1 MVEFWK
7 RVGDQFRQFIINM
20 SPAKRIGLVVTALAV
35 VFGIVSLVFWAG
47 NTEYQ
52 VLGTNF
58 VTEDATAIMRV
69 LREKKIP
76 FKVENDGKTI
86 KIPQDAVYDLRLELA
101 TIGLPQSGVIGYEV
115 FDKQNFGTTSFVQKI
130 NEKRAREGELMRT
143 INNLHGVRRSRVH
156 LALPNKS
163 TFIEDQ
169 KKPTASVVIDLEPG
183 IILTDKQ
190 LQGVAHLVSS
200 SVEGMELGD
209 VTIIDSN
216 GKMLSKNTTDPL
228 AIQTAAMAENQ
239 QRLEAEAE
247 RKVQEILTRVVGEG
261 KVVAKVSMDVDFTQ
275 SVETQTTYDGE
286 GAVVRSEQKDNAV
299 ADGSRPLATG
309 APGAAT
315 NTPGPQPASVTP
327 EVRSNTQK
335 TFETKNWAI
344 PEKTTKSNRQP
355 FSVKHISAA
364 VLVDGLYTRD
374 PKNPDA
380 PATYQK
386 WSDDKINEFKT
397 IVASALGV
405 DLKRGDTVEIKNM
418 EFRKE
423 DLKDA
428 EDQVAALEKKKM
440 ITSIIQY
447 LVIGIIITL
456 FFMFVVRPFIKWLTD
471 NTVEN
476 MESFLP
482 RTIEELEKVQ
492 KQEENIATLEE
503 AIPVIVDKVD
513 PEKVEGEMIKEKVIT
528 LIENNPHKAAM
539 ILHDWVQ
546 VPSRIGGS
554 SSKNDKAAAG
564 GGKTA

>member
-1 MVEFWK
+1 MLEFWK
-7 RVGDQFRQFIINM
+7 RVAEQFKQFISTM
-20 SPAKRIGLVVTALAV
+20 SPLKRAALVFTAIAV
-35 VFGIVSLVFWAG
+35 VFGIVSLMFWAG
-47 NTEYQ
+47 NTDYQ
-52 VLGTNF
+52 ILGTNF
-58 VTEDATAIMRV
+58 ASEDATAIMRI

-86 KIPQDAVYDLRLELA
+86 KIPPDAVYDLRLELA
-101 TIGLPQSGVIGYEV
+101 TMGLPQTGVIGYEV

-169 KKPTASVVIDLEPG
+169 KKPTASVVIDLEAG
-183 IILTDKQ
+183 ILLTDKQ
-190 LQGVAHLVSS
+190 LQGIAHLVSS

-216 GKMLSKNTTDPL
+216 GKMLSKNATDPIAL
-228 AIQTAAMAENQ
+228 QSAAMAENQ

-247 RKVQEILTRVVGEG
+247 KKVQDILTRVVGDG

-275 SVETQTTYDGE
+275 SSETQTQYDGE
-286 GAVVRSEQKDNAV
+286 GAVVRAEQKDNAV
-299 ADGSRPLATG
+299 ADGSRPLPQG
-309 APGAAT
+309 APGAAS
-315 NTPGPQPASVTP
+315 NTPGPSPASATP

-335 TFETKNWAI
+335 AFEVKNWAV
-344 PEKTTKSNRQP
+344 PEKVTRSNKAP
-355 FSVKHISAA
+355 YVVKHISAA
-364 VLVDGLYTRD
+364 VLVDGLYQRD
-374 PKNPDA
+374 AKNPDA
-380 PATYQK
+380 AAVYQK
-386 WSDDKINEFKT
+386 WSDEKINEFKT
-397 IVASALGV
+397 IVATALAI
-405 DLKRGDTVEIKNM
+405 DTKRGDLVEIKNM

-423 DLKDA
+423 DLQDA
-428 EDQVAALEKKKM
+428 EAQVAAAERKKM
-440 ITSIIQY
+440 IVNIIQY
-447 LVIGIIITL
+447 LVIGIVITM
-456 FFMFVVRPFIKWLTD
+456 FFIFVVRPFIKWLTD

-492 KQEENIATLEE
+492 TQDENIATLEE

-546 VPSRIGGS
+546 IPSRVGIVKS
-554 SSKNDKAAAG
+554 SDKTT
-564 GGKTA
+564 GGKQIA

>member
-1 MVEFWK
+1 MLEFWK
-7 RVGDQFRQFIINM
+7 RVGDQFSQFIKNM
-20 SPAKRIGLVVTALAV
+20 SPLKRAALVFTALVVVIGMT
-35 VFGIVSLVFWAG
+35 SLMFWAG
-47 NTEYQ
+47 NTDYQ

-58 VTEDATAIMRV
+58 VPDDATAIMRV

-86 KIPQDAVYDLRLELA
+86 KIPPESVYDLRLELA

-143 INNLHGVRRSRVH
+143 INNLHGVKRSRVH

-183 IILTDKQ
+183 IILTEKQ
-190 LQGVAHLVSS
+190 LQGISHLVAS

-216 GKMLSKNTTDPL
+216 GKMLSKNNTDPL
-228 AIQTAAMAENQ
+228 AHRAAAMAENQ
-239 QRLEAEAE
+239 SKLEADAE

-261 KVVAKVSMDVDFTQ
+261 KVVAKVSLDIDFSQ
-275 SVETQTTYDGE
+275 SSETQTTYDAE

-299 ADGSRPLATG
+299 ADGSRPVASG
-309 APGAAT
+309 APGAT
-315 NTPGPQPASVTP
+315 SNTPGPQPASVIP

-344 PEKTTKSNRQP
+344 PEKVTRSNRQP
-355 FSVKHISAA
+355 YSIRHISAA
-364 VLVDGLYTRD
+364 VLVDGLYVKD
-374 PKNPDA
+374 ANNPDA
-380 PATYQK
+380 PPTYQK
-386 WSDDKINEFKT
+386 WSEEKINEFKT
-397 IVASALGV
+397 IVGTALGI
-405 DLKRGDTVEIKNM
+405 DPKRGDTVEVKNM

-423 DLKDA
+423 DLKEA
-428 EDQVAALEKKKM
+428 EDMVAASERKKM
-440 ITSIIQY
+440 ITNIIQY

-456 FFMFVVRPFIKWLTD
+456 FFIFVVRPFIKWLTD

-492 KQEENIATLEE
+492 TQEENIATLEE

-546 VPSRIGGS
+546 IPSRIGGS
-554 SSKNDKAAAG
+554 KSTDKTT